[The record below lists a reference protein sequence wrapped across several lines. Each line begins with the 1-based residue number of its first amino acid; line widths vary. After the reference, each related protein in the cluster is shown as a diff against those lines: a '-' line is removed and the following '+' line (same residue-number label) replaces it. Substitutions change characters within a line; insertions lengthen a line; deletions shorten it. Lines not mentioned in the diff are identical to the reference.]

1 MSLTLILVEL
11 QSHVNHLEP
20 CHMTTMYFPFVF
32 TVFLLIYIH
41 IILGT
46 RYAYLIHTYTHYI
59 MPFLIDT
66 GFVLKSVSSSVT
78 YNQSVLNCI
87 SNGKRLCNSK
97 EICIDGNTPVSG
109 AISGDHWVPINDDS
123 NEWIQIGMKII

>member
-1 MSLTLILVEL
+1 
-11 QSHVNHLEP
+11 
-20 CHMTTMYFPFVF
+20 
-32 TVFLLIYIH
+32 
-41 IILGT
+41 
-46 RYAYLIHTYTHYI
+46 

-78 YNQSVLNCI
+78 YDQSVLNCI

-97 EICIDGNTPVSG
+97 EICIDGKTPVSG